1 MSMCV
6 GVEYDYLLSGGRVSG
21 HTGGWE
27 NGQVAWKVDGW
38 VDNYRSMEL
47 KLVDG
52 WLWRFS

>member
-27 NGQVAWKVDGW
+27 NGQVG
-38 VDNYRSMEL
+38 
-47 KLVDG
+47 
-52 WLWRFS
+52 